1 MSGNRS
7 PRGIRFLYA
16 EQYRQAGTTV
26 MRGQQLADIARQA
39 VPGRPIAL
47 EPKEQPQ
54 RNADLF
60 LTKGVLLE
68 TSGDELAG
76 WKSRGNRLIFDPVDW
91 TIPPEL
97 LDYADTIV
105 AASLT
110 AYDAYRESY
119 PGRRIVL
126 VNHHVD
132 PRIRALD
139 FSRPPAMFKAAYFGL
154 TKNTYRKGKLETL
167 VDFVPVDTGKQDYG
181 WLAKLPGYTFHYAIR
196 RSTRPESYKPFLKG
210 FTAAAC
216 GANVL
221 IQGDQAEAVR
231 WLGASYP
238 YLVWGPV
245 TQASIVKALDRARR
259 SFGSAEWQRGLETMR
274 SIRSAV
280 SAEAVGRQ
288 LAELFG

>member
-1 MSGNRS
+1 MSGIRGR
-7 PRGIRFLYA
+7 RGIRFLYA

-26 MRGQQLADIARQA
+26 MRGRQLAEIAEQA

-47 EPKEQPQ
+47 EPREQPQ

-68 TSGDELAG
+68 TSRDELAG

-110 AYDAYRESY
+110 AYDRYRESY
-119 PGRRIVL
+119 PGRRVVL
-126 VNHHVD
+126 VNHHAD

-139 FSRPPAMFKAAYFGL
+139 FSRRSALFKAAYFGVP
-154 TKNTYRKGKLETL
+154 KNTYRKGKLQTL
-167 VDFVPVDTGKQDYG
+167 VDFIPVDTAKQDDG
-181 WLAKLPGYTFHYAIR
+181 WLAKLPDYTFHYALR
-196 RSTRPESYKPFLKG
+196 RPTRREGYKPFLKG

-221 IQGDQAEAVR
+221 IQDDQAEAVR

-238 YLVWGPV
+238 YLVRGPV
-245 TQASIVKALDRARR
+245 TQASIVQALDRARQ
-259 SFGSAEWQRGLETMR
+259 SFGSAEWRLGLETMR
-274 SIRSAV
+274 SI
-280 SAEAVGRQ
+280 
-288 LAELFG
+288 